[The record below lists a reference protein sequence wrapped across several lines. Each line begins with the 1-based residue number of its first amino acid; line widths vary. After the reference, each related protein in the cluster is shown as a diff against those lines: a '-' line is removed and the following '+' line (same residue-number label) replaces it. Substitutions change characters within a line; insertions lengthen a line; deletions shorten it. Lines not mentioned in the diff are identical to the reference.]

1 MNTRKGFLAALVV
14 LIGVGL
20 AVAVSLPLLDAWK
33 APHPTERDSSYTE
46 LRDLLR
52 KRAVSRLTI
61 YGNASGAAVGPQ
73 GVVYRALLPNVV
85 ATELAHQAADMD
97 VEVVFAPEEFLPY
110 DSSLTM
116 TTLLAVVGNLVIF
129 GVLGYFL
136 YRFVGKGTG
145 SFRTEQASATDAG
158 DVRFADVAGCEGE
171 KAELM
176 EIVDFLRDPGRFHRL
191 GGRVPTGVLLSGPP
205 GTGKTLL
212 ARAVAGE
219 GKVPFFHLSGSDFVE
234 MFVGVGASRV
244 RSAFAKARKK
254 APCILFIDEIDAV
267 GRARSQGGQ
276 GGHEERDQTLNQLLV
291 EMDGF
296 KPNSGVI
303 VIAAT
308 NRPDI
313 LDKALT
319 RPGRFSRH
327 VVLPAPDLT
336 GRRHILEVHARKL
349 VLDDAI
355 NLSVV
360 ARGTP
365 GFTGAE
371 LANLANEAAILAARK
386 HRPAVTMADFD
397 AAKDRLLLGNER
409 PALAMSDDDR
419 RLTAYHE
426 AGHAVVA
433 LHCPASDPIHKATI
447 LPRGQALG
455 MMVRLPE
462 RDRTSLR
469 RCRLEADL
477 AVAMGGRAAEILIF
491 GAAEVSTGASGDL
504 RMANDLAR
512 RMVTE
517 WGMGA
522 CQDLLWHGALDTTT
536 PCSEE
541 TARRIDGELQALLE
555 AAMARAQA
563 ILAAYPQ
570 QLEAVAEALLDREV
584 LSGDEINEIAEQAEQ
599 AREVETA
606 A

>member
-1 MNTRKGFLAALVV
+1 VNTRKGLLAALLV

-33 APHPTERDSSYTE
+33 APHATERDSNYSE
-46 LRDLLR
+46 LRDLVA
-52 KRAVSRLTI
+52 KGVVTQLTI
-61 YGNASGAAVGPQ
+61 FGGNSGAAVTKDGTH
-73 GVVYRALLPNVV
+73 YRALLP
-85 ATELAHQAADMD
+85 APIAADLGKD
-97 VEVVFAPEEFLPY
+97 AAGRGAEVNFAPEEFLPY
-110 DSSLTM
+110 NTSLTL
-116 TTLLAVVGNLVIF
+116 TTLLAIVGNVLIF
-129 GVLGYFL
+129 SVLGFML
-136 YRFVGKGTG
+136 YKFVGKGAG
-145 SFRTEQASATDAG
+145 NFRTEQATPVDG
-158 DVRFADVAGCEGE
+158 GVRFDEVAGCESE

-176 EIVDFLRDPGRFHRL
+176 EVVEFLKDPGRFHRL

-219 GKVPFFHLSGSDFVE
+219 AGVPFFHLAGSDFVE
-234 MFVGVGASRV
+234 MFVGVGAARV

-267 GRARSQGGQ
+267 GRARSNASH

-319 RPGRFSRH
+319 RPGRFSRQ
-327 VVLPAPDLT
+327 VVLPPPDLA
-336 GRRHILEVHARKL
+336 GRRHILGVHAGKL
-349 VLDDAI
+349 VLEHDID
-355 NLSVV
+355 LSVV

-371 LANLANEAAILAARK
+371 LANLVNEAAIIAARRL
-386 HRPAVTMADFD
+386 RPAVTMADFD

-409 PALAMSDDDR
+409 PPMAMSEEDR
-419 RLTAYHE
+419 RLTAIHE

-455 MMVRLPE
+455 MVVRLPE
-462 RDRTSLR
+462 RDQPSLR
-469 RCRLEADL
+469 RSRLEADL
-477 AVAMGGRAAEILIF
+477 AVAMGGRAAEMQVF
-491 GAAEVSTGASGDL
+491 GSAEVSTGASGDL
-504 RMANDLAR
+504 RMATGLAR

-522 CQDLLWHGALDTTT
+522 DNGLLWHGALDPTA
-536 PCSEE
+536 PFSEE
-541 TARRIDGELQALLE
+541 MARQIDAEVRALLD
-555 AAMARAQA
+555 AAMTHAQA
-563 ILAAYPQ
+563 ILSANPG
-570 QLEAVAEALLDREV
+570 QLRAVADGLLENEV
-584 LSGDEINEIAEQAEQ
+584 LTGEEIEEIAL
-599 AREVETA
+599 A
-606 A
+606 ATRQEDEFEAA